1 MDYLLLTQIG
11 CIPNTSG
18 LARRHALPEATPE
31 PTALYIRGAKPPT
44 FTPLVKKKAI
54 ALPKPL
60 GRLKRQAPAN
70 ATGSPLVL
78 TGEPFRLIEQLFTVL
93 YAIGVINSGADLG
106 ETCLQLQSAVAIRDL
121 AGIGLDAIQAA
132 AVVCTASL
140 PNSDLA
146 SFNQTLIAS
155 AAAGLYG
162 VQLAANFTGTV
173 DTSRLCNQLDLS
185 SLPALGVDVNAVRS
199 FVCSVNNSTSTNGT
213 STNGTSTNGTST
225 NGTSTNGTSTN
236 GTSTN
241 GTSTHG
247 ISTDGTL
254 TAPQTTSV
262 PTNAPSAGT
271 LAPFPNTNS
280 SGGSY
285 TWAGSLTV
293 TGPVGSFVTA
303 PWGTGRPASGTGVYP
318 MGNVTAVAS
327 NSESGTAVHGTGNVV
342 NATAIGGTGN
352 LPVATDNAG
361 PSTVVNG
368 TGDAPAGI
376 GPVGSGTAVSA
387 TSDASAA
394 YASSSADSWSSHGGY
409 GQDTTERVPHGPT
422 STPRYYAKY
431 F

>member
-1 MDYLLLTQIG
+1 M
-11 CIPNTSG
+11 
-18 LARRHALPEATPE
+18 
-31 PTALYIRGAKPPT
+31 YIRGAKPPT

-199 FVCSVNNSTSTNGT
+199 FVCSVNNS
-213 STNGTSTNGTST
+213 
-225 NGTSTNGTSTN
+225 TSTN